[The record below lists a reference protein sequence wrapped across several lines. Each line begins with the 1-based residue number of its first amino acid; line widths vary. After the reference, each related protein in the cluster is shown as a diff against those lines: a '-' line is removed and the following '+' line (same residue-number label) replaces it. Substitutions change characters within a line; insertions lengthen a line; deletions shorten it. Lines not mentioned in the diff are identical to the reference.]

1 MHTTHNYLLGAEQ
14 QGVKH
19 HVTKLELDET
29 GRQLPAATD
38 SQKPLETVGTTVGA
52 TVGSTVKSERALLG
66 TDSELLSSSI
76 KSSSSNKKGHKERS
90 DAPCGNCL
98 GAGEPQDC
106 CNSCADVKAAYK
118 RMGWS
123 FDSSDVPQCQPDYI
137 APITTSTTDSTDTG
151 KVAAAAVD
159 QPETVTNRGIT
170 AKRGC
175 ALSGYIE
182 LSKARGNIHFAPS
195 AAVVARM
202 QEKLKAG
209 SSSSSTGTNSNSNS
223 VAAAAAAMDVLQ
235 WAYSSFNTSH
245 TVNTLR
251 FGSDVPGIEY
261 PLEHQTRVIRDAFGM
276 YQYYIKVVPTTYIPL
291 RGAPITTNQYS
302 VTEHLKHVEPG
313 SNRGLP
319 SVYLYYELSTIT
331 AQVVESRPGL
341 FAFLTSVC
349 AVVGGVYTVL
359 GLLNQGISTV
369 QRYSKLK

>member
-1 MHTTHNYLLGAEQ
+1 LKA
-14 QGVKH
+14 
-19 HVTKLELDET
+19 
-29 GRQLPAATD
+29 
-38 SQKPLETVGTTVGA
+38 VGTT
-52 TVGSTVKSERALLG
+52 TVGSTVKTERALLG
-66 TDSELLSSSI
+66 TEGELLSGSNGQSNN
-76 KSSSSNKKGHKERS
+76 SNSSNGNNGKKKENKDKKDNS
-90 DAPCGNCL
+90 GDAPCGNCL
-98 GAGEPQDC
+98 GAGEPSDC

-123 FDSSDVPQCQPDYI
+123 FDSSEVPQCQPDYI
-137 APITTSTTDSTDTG
+137 LPVSSSTDSDTAAA
-151 KVAAAAVD
+151 AAAAVD
-159 QPETVTNRGIT
+159 QPETVTNRGVT

-209 SSSSSTGTNSNSNS
+209 SSSGSTNSNS

-245 TVNTLR
+245 TINTLR
-251 FGSDVPGIEY
+251 FGHDVPGIEY
-261 PLEHQTRVIRDAFGM
+261 PLEHQTRTIRDAFGV
-276 YQYYIKVVPTTYIPL
+276 YQYYIKVVPTMYVPL
-291 RGAPITTNQYS
+291 RGAAITTNQYS

-331 AQVVESRPGL
+331 AQVVESRPGF

-359 GLLNQGISTV
+359 GLLNQGISSV
-369 QRYSKLK
+369 QRCSHLK

>member
-1 MHTTHNYLLGAEQ
+1 VILYVTGAEQ

-19 HVTKLELDET
+19 HVTKLELDAT
-29 GRQLPAATD
+29 GTRLPAAAATD
-38 SQKPLETVGTTVGA
+38 QQQLLNTVGTT
-52 TVGSTVKSERALLG
+52 TVGSTVKTERALLG
-66 TDSELLSSSI
+66 TEGDLLGGSNGQSNNSN
-76 KSSSSNKKGHKERS
+76 SSNGGKKKDKKDKS
-90 DAPCGNCL
+90 DSPCGNCL
-98 GAGEPQDC
+98 GAGEPSDC

-123 FDSSDVPQCQPDYI
+123 FDMSDVPQCQPDYKL
-137 APITTSTTDSTDTG
+137 PTVSSSSTDSNT
-151 KVAAAAVD
+151 AAAAVD
-159 QPETVTNRGIT
+159 QPETVTNRGVT

-195 AAVVARM
+195 AAAVARM

-209 SSSSSTGTNSNSNS
+209 SSGSSGSTNS

-251 FGSDVPGIEY
+251 FGHDVPGIEY
-261 PLEHQTRVIRDAFGM
+261 PLEHQTRTIRDAFGV
-276 YQYYIKVVPTTYIPL
+276 YQYYIKVVPTTYVPL

-331 AQVVESRPGL
+331 AQVVESRPGF

-369 QRYSKLK
+369 QRYSHLK